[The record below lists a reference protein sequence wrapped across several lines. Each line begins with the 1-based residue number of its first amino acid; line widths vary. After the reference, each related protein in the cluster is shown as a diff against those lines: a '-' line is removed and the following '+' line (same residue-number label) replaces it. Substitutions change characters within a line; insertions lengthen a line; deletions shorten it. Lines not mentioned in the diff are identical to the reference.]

1 MDKKCS
7 KPHSGHTHPIPLK
20 KLIKSHGMSF
30 TKQRAAIL
38 EILVNEH
45 GPYSA
50 DEITQMLPEGLCDQ
64 ATVFRTLKQFK
75 EKDLVRA
82 ITFDEGFMRYEFND
96 PHHHHH
102 HIICKNCQN
111 VEVIDE
117 CILDEF
123 QNKLAKKGFTD
134 IQHSLEFY
142 AICPNCQ

>member
-1 MDKKCS
+1 MARHKHH
-7 KPHSGHTHPIPLK
+7 HSPNLK
-20 KLIKSHGMSF
+20 ELIKSRGMSF
-30 TKQRAAIL
+30 TKQRRSIL
-38 EILVNEH
+38 EILVEEH
-45 GPYSA
+45 GPFSA
-50 DEITQMLPEGLCDQ
+50 DEIFQKLPDGLCDQ

-82 ITFDEGFMRYEFND
+82 LTFDEGFMRYEFND

-102 HIICKNCQN
+102 HIICKTCQN

-117 CILDEF
+117 CILEEF
-123 QNKLAKKGFTD
+123 QKKLAKKGFID